1 MKNCITDVEAV
12 EFSLVNI
19 KKIIDFVKDSDTLYC
34 EAYFLEK
41 DRERAVERHHLTAKT
56 AGRIAREAGVK
67 NLVVMHFSPKYREFP
82 DEPEEVEPRRLQQ
95 ADPIPP

>member
-1 MKNCITDVEAV
+1 M
-12 EFSLVNI
+12 
-19 KKIIDFVKDSDTLYC
+19 KDSDTLYC
-34 EAYFLEK
+34 EAYFLEE

-82 DEPEEVEPRRLQQ
+82 DEPEKEAMMEYKKDFIFSSFRCAEVFFLSYYFNH
-95 ADPIPP
+95 